1 MKVAIYSTNNDRRA
15 YYTTS
20 KAAAG
25 NRTDENLTDRIT
37 IFQEQLKNE
46 YVYRIP
52 LEFLCDVGLINECFK
67 FNTKFILTLDM
78 DMQKLFE
85 TNINQSTDALSM
97 SLDADVVFT

>member
-37 IFQEQLKNE
+37 IFQE
-46 YVYRIP
+46 
-52 LEFLCDVGLINECFK
+52 
-67 FNTKFILTLDM
+67 
-78 DMQKLFE
+78 
-85 TNINQSTDALSM
+85 
-97 SLDADVVFT
+97 